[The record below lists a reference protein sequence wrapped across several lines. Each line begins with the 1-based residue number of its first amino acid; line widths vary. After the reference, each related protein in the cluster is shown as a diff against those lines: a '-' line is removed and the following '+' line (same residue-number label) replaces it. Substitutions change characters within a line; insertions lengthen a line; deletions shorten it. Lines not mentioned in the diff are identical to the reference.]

1 MTTSDATLP
10 PFAVIDGI
18 ANFRDIGGYTTPT
31 GQTITKGLAF
41 RCADPSKVTSE
52 GLDKM
57 SKDLGKVKLTL
68 LTTSG
73 SKVLYPTNIS
83 PPGIKVIFDL
93 RSLPEINRNGPEYA
107 GISSDPGSAL
117 DTLFAD
123 HDITRRWVPV
133 FAADDYGPE
142 QIALR
147 YKAYT
152 RSGTSGFVQA
162 YRDILSNAGSAFG
175 AILRHLSQPGV
186 KPSACVFHCTA
197 GKDRTGLLAALLL
210 SLAGVTDNVIAD
222 EYALTDIGL
231 APLREL
237 FVERLLKN
245 PVLAGD
251 EVGVRNMVSSKC
263 ENMLASL
270 KMIEDEFEGC
280 EGYMRK
286 WCGLGDEEIEVLR
299 NRLRV

>member
-1 MTTSDATLP
+1 MLKVP
-10 PFAVIDGI
+10 
-18 ANFRDIGGYTTPT
+18 TPT
-31 GQTITKGLAF
+31 NSA
-41 RCADPSKVTSE
+41 
-52 GLDKM
+52 
-57 SKDLGKVKLTL
+57 
-68 LTTSG
+68 
-73 SKVLYPTNIS
+73 
-83 PPGIKVIFDL
+83 PGIKLIFDL

-107 GISSDPGSAL
+107 GLPGDAGSAL
-117 DTLFAD
+117 NTVFAE
-123 HDITRRWVPV
+123 HNITRRWVPV
-133 FAADDYGPE
+133 FAAEDYGPQ

-175 AILRHLSQPGV
+175 EILRYLSQPNE
-186 KPSACVFHCTA
+186 PSPCVFHCTA

-210 SLAGVTDNVIAD
+210 SLAGVSDADMAD

-245 PVLAGD
+245 PVLEGD
-251 EVGVRNMVSSKC
+251 EAGVRNMVSSKR

-270 KMIEDEFEGC
+270 EMIEKEFDGC

-286 WCGLGDEEIEVLR
+286 WCGLGDDEIEVLR
-299 NRLRV
+299 KRLRA